1 MARWKPVYGYEG
13 FYEVSDQG
21 RVRSVDRIDRR
32 GVFRKGVEKAQPAN
46 VQTGYKMVSLW
57 KDGVEKQRTVHSV
70 VIEAFEGPRP
80 EGAQV
85 CHNDGTRDNNALENL
100 RYDTPSGNVKDRRLH
115 GTDPQVNKTHCPRG
129 HPLREPNLVP
139 AKLREGIREC
149 QTCSYVQSK
158 ISRQPGLDREKLSEG
173 YLTELVRNPLK
184 RPMKEPG
191 TCRRGH
197 RFTPET
203 EYWRMNRETPH
214 RECRA
219 CIWAGKRVKGEK
231 ERFELSWKKY
241 REMTG
246 ESVEEG

>member
-1 MARWKPVYGYEG
+1 MVRWRPVYGYEG

-21 RVRSVDRIDRR
+21 LVRGVDRTDRR
-32 GVFRKGVEKAQPAN
+32 GVFREGKEKAQTTN
-46 VQTGYKMVSLW
+46 VQTGYKMVTLW
-57 KDGVEKQRTVHSV
+57 RNGVERQRTVHSV
-70 VIEAFEGPRP
+70 VMEAFEGPRP

-100 RYDTPSGNVKDRRLH
+100 RYGSPRENSMDRRRH

-129 HPLREPNLVP
+129 HPLEEPNLVP
-139 AKLREGIREC
+139 VKLREGIREC

-158 ISRQPGLDREKLSEG
+158 LLRNPNQDREKLSEE
-173 YLTELVRNPLK
+173 YLKELHENPLR
-184 RPMKEPG
+184 RPMKEQE

-197 RFTPET
+197 KFTPET
-203 EYWRMNRETPH
+203 EYWRKNRPRPH

-219 CIWAGKRVKGEK
+219 CIWAWKRVKGEK
-231 ERFELSWKKY
+231 ERFELSWEKY

-246 ESVEEG
+246 EK